1 MSDDIPE
8 WERKLLANKPAKQ
21 HRDAVFTNVVNINK
35 NQDIRAYSLKALTDE
50 LHDVANA
57 PEGTRNHQ
65 LNNSALKLG
74 SLVAAGG
81 LTQLEVIRPLID
93 AAMSN
98 GLPESEAAATTRSGY
113 EFGLENPREVPNM
126 ADVLDAFLRD
136 YADTAPTP
144 SPITPEQGQQPSEG
158 HTEPLKG
165 IEPEQDE
172 QGEQDEEPALPYADL
187 TWAANGEV
195 RPPTLPSIGERNDGA
210 HILYAGKINGIY
222 GDPETAKTW
231 FALHLAQQVLSAGGT
246 VALIDIDHN
255 GENDTVDRLRKLGV
269 SDQLIG
275 DPAHFRYYIP
285 ETPAELLATRD
296 DIIQVHPTLCILDSI
311 GELIPMLGLDSNS
324 NDDISR
330 GYRAMLTPLA
340 QEHTAVL
347 TIDHLA
353 KAGKSDHGYAI
364 GGIAKKR
371 IINGAYYH
379 AEAITIPAPGAIGKI
394 RLTVTKDRPGGVRA
408 NAPAGNLGNFII
420 DSSASDGHINTLIA
434 NTIGSPLRPTNTME
448 RISRLLAGTDGMH
461 KTTINKE
468 IAVKQATMD
477 QAIIVLVQEGFVRTS
492 QVAGKT
498 IYHHERDYRQL
509 DEELNNLQP

>member
-1 MSDDIPE
+1 MSDDGLEE
-8 WERKLLANKPAKQ
+8 WERKLFGDKPQ
-21 HRDAVFTNVVNINK
+21 QTPEAVFTNVVNINK

-50 LHDVANA
+50 LHIVANA
-57 PEGTRNHQ
+57 PEGTRNST
-65 LNNSALKLG
+65 LNDSALKLG

-81 LTQLEVIRPLID
+81 LTQLEVLRPLID
-93 AAMSN
+93 AAMTA
-98 GLPESEAAATTRSGY
+98 GLPESEAVATTRSGY

-136 YADTAPTP
+136 YADTTPPP
-144 SPITPEQGQQPSEG
+144 SPITPEQGEQALEG
-158 HTEPLKG
+158 HTEPLEG
-165 IEPEQDE
+165 IEPDE
-172 QGEQDEEPALPYADL
+172 DDEPALPYADL

-296 DIIQVHPTLCILDSI
+296 DIIEQHPTLCILDSI

-379 AEAITIPAPGAIGKI
+379 AEAITIPAPGTIGKVRI
-394 RLTVTKDRPGGVRA
+394 MVTKDRPGGIREH
-408 NAPAGNLGNFII
+408 APQGSLGNFII
-420 DSSASDGHINTLIA
+420 DSSASDGHVNALIA